1 MKTDWE
7 ITGNSKICGIIGD
20 PVGHTISPAMHN
32 AAFKALNLE
41 YVYVP
46 FRVSPEDLPRAVEGL
61 RAFNMRGVNV
71 TIPHKV
77 KIIPLLDEIDAFA
90 RKIGSVNVVVN
101 DNGRLTGYNTDAQGF
116 LHALLDRG
124 VEPEGQKV
132 AVLGAGGASRSVCFA
147 LAERGAR
154 LTLLNRTPGNAARFA
169 VEMSELTGRPIQ
181 ALGLTR
187 ENLSAALDNC
197 SILVNATS
205 VGMYPHTDSTLVDPN
220 LIKPR
225 HTVVDI
231 VYNPSRT
238 KLLAEAEKA
247 GARTIGG
254 LDMLIWQGALAF
266 EIWTGRQAPINV
278 MRKDAQRFLK
288 SHEK

>member
-1 MKTDWE
+1 MKTGWE

-32 AAFKALNLE
+32 AAYKALNID

-46 FRVSPEDLPRAVEGL
+46 FRVSKEDLPHAVEGL
-61 RAFNMRGVNV
+61 RAFNIRGVNV

-77 KIIPLLDEIDAFA
+77 SIIPLLDEIDEFA
-90 RKIGSVNVVVN
+90 QKIGSVNVVVN
-101 DNGRLTGYNTDAQGF
+101 ENGRLAGYNTDAHGF
-116 LHALLDRG
+116 LYALLDQG

-132 AVLGAGGASRSVCFA
+132 AVLGAGGASRSICFA
-147 LAERGAR
+147 LAERGAS
-154 LTLLNRTPGNAARFA
+154 LTILNRTPGNAARFA

-181 ALGLTR
+181 VLGLTR
-187 ENLSAALDNC
+187 DNLSAALDNC
-197 SILVNATS
+197 NILINTTS
-205 VGMYPHTDSTLVDPN
+205 VGMYPHSDATLADHH
-220 LIKPR
+220 LIKPH

-231 VYNPSRT
+231 VYNPFRT

-254 LDMLIWQGALAF
+254 IDMLIWQGALAF
-266 EIWTGRQAPINV
+266 EIWTGKQAPINI